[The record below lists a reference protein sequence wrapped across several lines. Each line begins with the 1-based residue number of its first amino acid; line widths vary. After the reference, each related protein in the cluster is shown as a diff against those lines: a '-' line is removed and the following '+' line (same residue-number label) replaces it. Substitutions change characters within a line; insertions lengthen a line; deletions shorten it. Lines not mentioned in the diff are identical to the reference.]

1 FWLGVLG
8 VIAWV
13 LIDGAVHGD
22 ASRAFSGATTQ
33 WPENFPRKL
42 SIIVALAMYSYLGY
56 YNVCYIGDE
65 VREPGRTIPRAIIL
79 SAVLVAALFIG
90 LHISMLSVVPWQE
103 IPTEQKQLDDYSLTA
118 EMMSRLHG
126 DGWAPTMITLLLVW
140 S

>member
-42 SIIVALAMYSYLGY
+42 STIVALAMYSYLGY
-56 YNVCYIGDE
+56 YNICYIGDE
-65 VREPGRTIPRAIIL
+65 VRDPGRTIPRAIIL
-79 SAVLVAALFIG
+79 SALLVAALFVG
-90 LHISMLSVVPWQE
+90 LHVAMLSVVPWQE
-103 IPTEQKQLDDYSLTA
+103 IPTTQPELDAYSLPA
-118 EMMSRLHG
+118 EFMRRL
-126 DGWAPTMITLLLVW
+126 
-140 S
+140 